1 MSDIQFDTDQIQ
13 YTRPTRLVNNQ
24 PQNSANYGGPSGSGK
39 GMAGW
44 LVRKGLIKDESQAGG
59 ILIGVV
65 IFNLALTGLVIYF
78 FVL

>member
-13 YTRPTRLVNNQ
+13 YSRPTRLVTNQ
-24 PQNSANYGGPSGSGK
+24 QQLNGVGFGSGGGK

-44 LVRKGLIKDESQAGG
+44 LVRKGIIKDESQAGG

-65 IFNLALTGLVIYF
+65 IFNFILTGVVIYL